1 MTIVAVLANWL
12 VMPNL
17 AFFSPNKRVEV
28 RVEVYQE
35 LNTVTESLNDNL
47 GLPAMLGAD
56 RTDCFLYLI
65 EKVIARINGW
75 KEKSLSMGGKE
86 VLLKAIAQ
94 AMPVFAM
101 TGFKIPKNVCKG
113 ITDAIL
119 QLWWVDDDDHRRM
132 H

>member
-35 LNTVTESLNDNL
+35 LKSLNDKYL

-65 EKVIARINGW
+65 EKVRINGW

-86 VLLKAIAQ
+86 VLLKEIAQ

>member
-35 LNTVTESLNDNL
+35 LKSLNDKYL

-65 EKVIARINGW
+65 EKVRINGW

-86 VLLKAIAQ
+86 VLLKVIAQ

-119 QLWWVDDDDHRRM
+119 QLWWVDDDDHGRM